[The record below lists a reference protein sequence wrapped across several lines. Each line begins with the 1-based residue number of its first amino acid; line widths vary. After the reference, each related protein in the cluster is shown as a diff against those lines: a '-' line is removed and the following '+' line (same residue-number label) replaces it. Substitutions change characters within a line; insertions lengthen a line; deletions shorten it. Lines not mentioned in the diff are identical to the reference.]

1 VGIWQRWKEFRTFQ
15 PEKRE
20 GTTLEE
26 LLISVGILTEPITKE
41 QALNIPSV
49 SACLGVIT
57 DTVAS
62 LPIVLFQEKDS
73 KVTPIKDDDRVLLLN
88 DDTKD
93 TLDGFQFKK
102 ALVEDY
108 LLNGAGY
115 GFIHRER
122 NEVKSIHYVDHR
134 HVTVNMNFDPIFK
147 NYDIL
152 VNGQTYRDFEFLK
165 LTRKSKN
172 GATGTGIISESN
184 KILSVAYNSLI
195 FEELLVKTGGNKKGF
210 LKAQGRLSKDAIDE
224 LKLAW
229 KNLYKNNDENVV
241 VLNNGLE
248 FQEASNTSVE
258 MQLNENKKTNSAE
271 INKLFIVPPSIL
283 DGSAK
288 DDVYNNWIKVCILP
302 ILAAIQTA
310 LNKDLLLPS
319 EKGSFYFAF
328 DTKELLKGDIEK
340 RFKAYEIASKNGIM
354 QIDEIRYEENLE
366 PLGLDFIKLGLQD
379 VLYNPITKEIY
390 TPNTNKSTNMN
401 NPEHQLEGGDEDE
414 NRNPGEPGA
423 A

>member
-1 VGIWQRWKEFRTFQ
+1 MGWWQRW
-15 PEKRE
+15 RE
-20 GTTLEE
+20 NRALQRETRESMTLEE
-26 LLISVGILTEPITKE
+26 LLLSAGITAETITKE
-41 QALNIPSV
+41 QALNVPSV
-49 SACLGVIT
+49 SACVGIIS
-57 DTVAS
+57 DTVAAM
-62 LPIVLFQEKDS
+62 PIYLYKAENK
-73 KVTPIKDDDRVLLLN
+73 KVSVVKNDNRVGFLN

-115 GFIHRER
+115 AYINRVR
-122 NEVKSIHYVDHR
+122 NNVKSIHYVDNR
-134 HVTVNMNFDPIFK
+134 NLSVNMNADPIFK
-147 NYDIL
+147 RYDIL
-152 VNGQTYRDFEFLK
+152 VNGETYRDFEFIK
-165 LTRKSKN
+165 LPRKTKN
-172 GATGTGIISESN
+172 GVTGIGIINENN
-184 KILSVAYNSLI
+184 KMLSVAYNSLVYEDI
-195 FEELLVKTGGNKKGF
+195 LVKTGGNKKGF
-210 LKAQGRLSKDAIDE
+210 LKSLGKLSTDAIKE

-241 VLNNGLE
+241 VLNNGLD

-271 INKLFIVPPSIL
+271 ICKLFIVPPSIL
-283 DGSAK
+283 DGSAS
-288 DDVYNNWIKVCILP
+288 DDEYNNWIKICILP
-302 ILAAIQTA
+302 ILVAIQTA

-340 RFKAYEIASKNGIM
+340 RFKAYEIATKNGIL
-354 QIDEIRYEENLE
+354 QIDEVRYLEDWE

-379 VLYNPITKEIY
+379 VLYNPKTKEIY

-401 NPEHQLEGGDEDE
+401 DPGGGDDDA
-414 NRNPGEPGA
+414 NRNPREPGVA
-423 A
+423 